1 MPPTASFTTFAYAI
15 TATCSPSVTGAAHSA
30 SGTYVPSLVCEPQ
43 SGLAHKM
50 RRLPVLQGMCR
61 LLHVRTHT
69 SGHLSAAAAKH
80 APAAMH
86 TAQRA
91 SCAAITI
98 DARSIASTTA
108 CMSAPVGATLHTPLF
123 STFITTI
130 AFTACSVA
138 FSILASTTACISAPI
153 GAASCATPTSFAAYT
168 NAGSVAPTDCATSLS
183 STSSVAAVLTFPK
196 ST

>member
-50 RRLPVLQGMCR
+50 RRLPVLQGMRR

-98 DARSIASTTA
+98 DARSI
-108 CMSAPVGATLHTPLF
+108 
-123 STFITTI
+123 
-130 AFTACSVA
+130 
-138 FSILASTTACISAPI
+138 ASTTACISAPI